1 MVTEKEKKSIFI
13 VFLKHLFWPNPPL
26 KEIVNV
32 VFFWFSQIQSNVKS
46 TSLSLIRQI
55 TMLAIA
61 WIFFPICC
69 AALANTNWLFY
80 IYSVASMPSPSA
92 YCRLESFAF
101 SFFFLNQYPL
111 EHNFK
116 VLCVVCW
123 CGCWLTAQIVL
134 WWSLNFATLSGPI
147 FYMMWGPD
155 LKVFLW
161 VWSLILVT
169 VWTFLTAE
177 RTISVSKRSAGIVL
191 FSNVTVKVHSYSNLC
206 SGYCAALYYSFA
218 HTEPEHVCE
227 EKFSSRCCH
236 ES

>member
-101 SFFFLNQYPL
+101 SFFF
-111 EHNFK
+111 FK
-116 VLCVVCW
+116 S
-123 CGCWLTAQIVL
+123 I
-134 WWSLNFATLSGPI
+134 
-147 FYMMWGPD
+147 
-155 LKVFLW
+155 
-161 VWSLILVT
+161 
-169 VWTFLTAE
+169 
-177 RTISVSKRSAGIVL
+177 
-191 FSNVTVKVHSYSNLC
+191 
-206 SGYCAALYYSFA
+206 
-218 HTEPEHVCE
+218 
-227 EKFSSRCCH
+227 SSRTQLQSPLCGMLVWVLAHSPNCALMVFEFCNSVRPYFLH
-236 ES
+236 DVRSRFEGFFVGLISDTSHSLDIFNRRKDHKCQQKICWNSTFFKRNS